1 MLVADGVD
9 TWEESRQVMHGSHVQ
24 ALMRAVE
31 EVASWKRPLQASLD
45 SVDAELAELALSV
58 PLAQVSTFSLCIA
71 TTVYGSHVNVFSVIL
86 PLLSAHNHSWLR
98 APSFAVYSI

>member
-1 MLVADGVD
+1 MD
-9 TWEESRQVMHGSHVQ
+9 TWVESRHMTRVSHVQ
-24 ALMRAVE
+24 ALMKAVE

-71 TTVYGSHVNVFSVIL
+71 TTVYGSHVIVFCITL
-86 PLLSAHNHSWLR
+86 P
-98 APSFAVYSI
+98 